1 MKIVEGVNWKRNDRS
16 TRMSNSKA
24 TLKGWGEIM
33 WRPHTNMTR
42 EFCMTCQLS
51 HQWTYLAQGPLENK
65 KEKTRQKSF
74 RLLHLQLL
82 KNSPEFLFI
91 LMMSELN
98 FAACS
103 NELAQHHLSSSAIFS
118 TLLRII
124 VVVTIQFVHPPLWC
138 RKSPSFFNKYQMRM
152 EIGPPAFLASRWCLL
167 PFHTVVEKNPHFF
180 SQK

>member
-1 MKIVEGVNWKRNDRS
+1 
-16 TRMSNSKA
+16 
-24 TLKGWGEIM
+24 M

-42 EFCMTCQLS
+42 ESCLTCQLS
-51 HQWTYLAQGPLENK
+51 HQWWTYDLAQGPLENK

-152 EIGPPAFLASRWCLL
+152 EIGLPAFLASRWCLL
-167 PFHTVVEKNPHFF
+167 PFHTVVEKKTTFSAKNCRIFF
-180 SQK
+180 HSNLVHGY